1 MQHVLLEDHHPQ
13 DRQKLQNVQEIAFL
27 LHITLLFSGN
37 LLLSRQHHREFVH
50 IILLRK
56 EYRRKYKL
64 RTCPQSLHYQPRLW
78 LSKHFPMIS
87 CQTPPG
93 QCAASIQRKLILSGI
108 LGCMHLKVSVNQYGR
123 QFFGHTLTTT
133 VAFFFK
139 TAFKIHFWYFC
150 PKICFLCPFNTLN
163 VKNFSQFTR
172 FFLGVN
178 LVGQK

>member
-13 DRQKLQNVQEIAFL
+13 DRQKLQNVQKIAFL

-37 LLLSRQHHREFVH
+37 LLLSRQHDREFVH

-108 LGCMHLKVSVNQYGR
+108 LGCMHLKVSVNQFSNHQKILALGTYFR
-123 QFFGHTLTTT
+123 NMN
-133 VAFFFK
+133 
-139 TAFKIHFWYFC
+139 FKILLLLHLYWKLVHVKFSKHTA
-150 PKICFLCPFNTLN
+150 KIH
-163 VKNFSQFTR
+163 
-172 FFLGVN
+172 
-178 LVGQK
+178 